1 MISPLEKARQAYK
14 SADDYRHT
22 MAVLGGAI
30 GLVLDEPTSMAGYAP
45 YVAQAA
51 GLEPDTEKDAE
62 FLAAS
67 ARGVVDEDGEPI
79 LDDEG
84 EEMGLVA
91 VASAIAGAPVGDAKA
106 AIYTLFSS
114 GEPPK
119 LAKHALANAAFVHR
133 TVLTA
138 GAEKAI
144 GEAPE
149 A

>member
-1 MISPLEKARQAYK
+1 MISPLEKARLAYK
-14 SADDYRHT
+14 ASNDYRHT
-22 MAVLGGAI
+22 MSVMGGTL
-30 GLVLDEPTSMAGYAP
+30 GLVLDEPDSMAGYAP

-51 GLEPDTEKDAE
+51 GMEPDIAKDAE

-67 ARGVVDEDGEPI
+67 ARGVVDEGGEPI
-79 LDDEG
+79 VDEEG
-84 EEMGLVA
+84 EKMGLVA
-91 VASAIAGAPVGDAKA
+91 VASAIAGAPLADAKA
-106 AIYTLFSS
+106 AIYTMFSA

-119 LAKHALANAAFVHR
+119 LSKHALANAAFIHR

-138 GAEKAI
+138 GAEKAL